1 MNKFVLILLIFS
13 LLLFGCVQQSQQA
26 VNADSDLVKET
37 ELLKEESNSIQAI
50 GTESVSSAKA
60 VVSDSVSGQ
69 GFKGEV
75 FAGSVSPY
83 LAFIQED
90 YIKAKAEG
98 KIILLNFYANWCPI
112 CREQRPE
119 FLKAFNELS
128 DSEIIGFQVNYK
140 DSETDEFE
148 TALAREFGVTYQHTM
163 IFLNKEGKEF
173 KRDLSFLNKDQI
185 ISRLEEGK

>member
-1 MNKFVLILLIFS
+1 MNKFVLISLIFS
-13 LLLFGCVQQSQQA
+13 LFLFGCVQQSQQA
-26 VNADSDLVKET
+26 VEMDSDLVKET
-37 ELLKEESNSIQAI
+37 ELLKEESELPDPI
-50 GTESVSSAKA
+50 GAESVSSTEA
-60 VVSDSVSGQ
+60 VDSVSG
-69 GFKGEV
+69 FKREV

-90 YIKAKAEG
+90 YIKAKAGG